1 MKVRVKSRQ
10 ALIKIF
16 GTKEPWNVA
25 HGNFN
30 FNSSM
35 IKLAGKV
42 LEARCAPDGYYQIG
56 SLSGSG
62 DVWFWQSRYIEEYL
76 DINMKEIDI

>member
-16 GTKEPWNVA
+16 GTKEPWYVT

-42 LEARCAPDGYYQIG
+42 LEVRCAPDGYYQSY
-56 SLSGSG
+56 SLSNSG
-62 DVWFWQSRYIEEYL
+62 AVWFWQSRYIEEYL
-76 DINMKEIDI
+76 DINMKEFDV